1 MNSNCFTVTRQRQ
14 MRRASRGS
22 RPVVVVAVPVES
34 HTTSSV
40 VAGRLVEPL
49 VASTG
54 NPRFSKEENQ
64 EARWEPGHDWG
75 TLQPIVSFR
84 AGQGSPPYLAY
95 LTTSLILFLVPPS
108 PQLTLHLPH
117 AFQSLTLQ
125 STKNPRFSKE
135 ENQEA
140 RCAR

>member
-22 RPVVVVAVPVES
+22 KQVVLVAASVES
-34 HTTSSV
+34 PNTSSV
-40 VAGRLVEPL
+40 AGPLVVPL

-54 NPRFSKEENQ
+54 NPRFSKGENQ
-64 EARWEPGHDWG
+64 EARWQPGHDWRL
-75 TLQPIVSFR
+75 LQPIVSFR
-84 AGQGSPPYLAY
+84 APQGSPPYLAY

-117 AFQSLTLQ
+117 GFQSLTLQ
-125 STKNPRFSKE
+125 STKNPHFSKE

>member
-1 MNSNCFTVTRQRQ
+1 MRLNSNCFTVTRERQ

-22 RPVVVVAVPVES
+22 RPVVVVAASVES
-34 HTTSSV
+34 PNTSSV
-40 VAGRLVEPL
+40 VAGPL

>member
-22 RPVVVVAVPVES
+22 RPGVVVAASVES

-54 NPRFSKEENQ
+54 NSRFSKEENQ

-125 STKNPRFSKE
+125 STGNLCFREGIPYQKSCFF
-135 ENQEA
+135 
-140 RCAR
+140 